1 VWLIAVVLVLVIL
14 FGRFLSTDLREGK
27 ATA

>member
-1 VWLIAVVLVLVIL
+1 VLVLVIL

-27 ATA
+27 ATTA